1 MLHCFT
7 SVQIKLQFMWSS
19 RRCVLVCK
27 LYKFYVSCAMTL
39 LANKNMYL
47 KIDRKVRKEKE
58 LQSGNAIWHPM
69 SFSPPVLL
77 APYPSGWYIISVLL
91 VSFFLW
97 KGSFVPTAK
106 EWLYFSYDPVSGVL
120 EVSPYP
126 YISIILWNVGY
137 NHFVQDLGRKVS
149 SYGMWEAAVTVA
161 GCSHCPRCWRE
172 SVEV

>member
-91 VSFFLW
+91 VSFFFYEKAHLYLQLRNGFIFLMILSQESLRYRHIPIFLLYCEMLGIIILSRTLGGKWALMACGKQQSLW
-97 KGSFVPTAK
+97 QAVPTAP
-106 EWLYFSYDPVSGVL
+106 DAG
-120 EVSPYP
+120 
-126 YISIILWNVGY
+126 G
-137 NHFVQDLGRKVS
+137 KV
-149 SYGMWEAAVTVA
+149 
-161 GCSHCPRCWRE
+161 
-172 SVEV
+172 